1 MLADHLVDPGVY
13 LKFSDFP
20 DRLLDYRG
28 ILIILT
34 PVFLDTYYCSFTYV
48 NTLIF
53 DPCRVQIF
61 KSTYIFE
68 FISSDRFIVLS

>member
-1 MLADHLVDPGVY
+1 MLTDHLVDPGVY
-13 LKFSDFP
+13 LKLSDLS

-53 DPCRVQIF
+53 NPCRV
-61 KSTYIFE
+61 K
-68 FISSDRFIVLS
+68 